1 MRTLVAL
8 GMAASLLAI
17 SAAEPPW
24 QWQTF
29 HGVRMDSDPVLLSR
43 FDRIYRYCL
52 PEANYRG
59 SPYPTNAWHIT
70 ALRSC
75 MYRFGVVDRGAYS
88 YPANRL
94 FYPLF

>member
-1 MRTLVAL
+1 MRVLVAL

-59 SPYPTNAWHIT
+59 SPYPTDAWHIT

-75 MYRFGVVDRGAYS
+75 MSRFGVADRGAYS

>member
-1 MRTLVAL
+1 MKVSVAL

-24 QWQTF
+24 QWQNF
-29 HGVRMDSDPVLLSR
+29 HGVRMDSDPVRLSQ
-43 FDRIYRYCL
+43 FDKVYRYCL

-59 SPYPTNAWHIT
+59 SPYPTNAWHVT

-75 MYRFGVVDRGAYS
+75 MYRFGIVDRGAYS

-94 FYPLF
+94 FYPLY